1 MVSKARPNN
10 ELAEVLGK
18 CKRAFLDI
26 GAFSA
31 VINFLMLVP
40 ALYMLQVYDRVL
52 QSRSETTL
60 WMLTFIVLG
69 MYAVLAGLEYVR
81 TQVAIRIGSKLD
93 MELNRRVCTA
103 AFEAN
108 LRYGGSAAGQALNDL
123 TTVRQFVTGS
133 TLFAFLDAPW
143 FPIYVTVVFLF
154 DVQLGLLAL
163 AGSLILILLAIINER
178 ISRKVLADANVLSLQ
193 SSSTAQTTLKNAEV
207 IEAMGM
213 LQPLLDR
220 WYRIHGAFLAK
231 QLEASKKA
239 SIIGSWT
246 KFARISLQSLVLGI
260 GALLVLENRITAG
273 MMIAASILM
282 GKALSPV
289 EGVLSGWRNWS
300 GFRSSYGRL
309 SALLASNPERN
320 VGLSLP
326 RPQGELTVSHLVA
339 APPRVNPPVL
349 RNISFKLPKGE
360 VLGIIGPSACGK
372 STLAR
377 VLVGIWPALAGDV
390 RLDGADVYQWNKDE
404 LGQAVGYLPQDV
416 ELFQGTVAENI
427 ARFGKIDS
435 DKVVQAAQL
444 AAVHELILQLPAGYD
459 TMLGEDGAGLSGGQK
474 QRIGLA
480 RALYDS
486 PSFIVLDEPNSNL
499 DEAGE
504 AALAR
509 AIAHCRRNNCTVVLI
524 THRAS
529 ILAATTRLLVL
540 RDGIMQA
547 FGPTGDVLR
556 AMREA
561 RGRQTPGKAI
571 EQGESPLQRE
581 A

>member
-1 MVSKARPNN
+1 MARARPNN
-10 ELAEVLGK
+10 ELAEVLRK
-18 CKRAFLDI
+18 CKRAFVDI

-52 QSRSETTL
+52 QSRNETTL
-60 WMLTFIVLG
+60 WMLTVIVLG
-69 MYAVLAGLEYVR
+69 LYAVLASLEYVR
-81 TQVAIRIGSKLD
+81 TQLAIRIGSKLD
-93 MELNRRVCTA
+93 FELNRRVCTA

-108 LRYGGSAAGQALNDL
+108 LRHGGSVAGQALNDL
-123 TTVRQFVTGS
+123 TTVRQFVTGP

-143 FPIYVTVVFLF
+143 FPIYVTVIFLF

-163 AGSLILILLAIINER
+163 AGSLILITLAVINER
-178 ISRKVLADANVLSLQ
+178 ISRKPLADANVLSLQ
-193 SSSTAQTTLKNAEV
+193 SSNTAQTTLKNAEV

-213 LQPLLDR
+213 LQPLLNR
-220 WYRIHGAFLAK
+220 WYRIHSAFLAK
-231 QLEASKKA
+231 QMEASRKA
-239 SIIGSWT
+239 SVIGSWT
-246 KFARISLQSLVLGI
+246 KLVRISLQSLVLGI
-260 GALLVLENRITAG
+260 GALLVLEDKITAG

-282 GKALSPV
+282 GKALGPV

-300 GFRSSYGRL
+300 SFQSAYGRL
-309 SALLASNPERN
+309 SALLAANPERN

-326 RPQGELTVSHLVA
+326 KPEGVITVSHLVA
-339 APPRVNPPVL
+339 APPRVSPPVL

-377 VLVGIWPALAGDV
+377 VLVGIWPALGGEV
-390 RLDGADVYQWNKDE
+390 RLDGANVYQWNKDE

-416 ELFQGTVAENI
+416 ELFMGTVAENI
-427 ARFGKIDS
+427 ARFGDLDS

-444 AAVHELILQLPAGYD
+444 AGVHDLILQLPSGYD

-480 RALYDS
+480 RALYGS
-486 PSFIVLDEPNSNL
+486 PSLIVLDEPNSNL

-509 AIAHCRRNNCTVVLI
+509 AIAHCRQNGCTVVLI
-524 THRAS
+524 THRANV
-529 ILAATTRLLVL
+529 LATTTRLLVL
-540 RDGIMQA
+540 RDGVMQA
-547 FGPTGDVLR
+547 FGPTADVLR
-556 AMREA
+556 AMREP
-561 RGRQTPGKAI
+561 RGQPPGKAI
-571 EQGESPLQRE
+571 EQNNPIKRE